1 MPAKNNKKIRQGS
14 EEISRIIYPEVEDVI
29 GDHEVAIQRYG
40 GASGFLLG
48 GYREK
53 IEAAIGR
60 MKQEFAECD
69 LFWRAA
75 ALIQSLNQH
84 HPFVDGNKRTS
95 LIIADI
101 FLQQNG
107 VDLRGNTEIAERII
121 RFIEDKDLDSFAQWL
136 RENSEILLLTPQ

>member
-29 GDHEVAIQRYG
+29 EDHEVAIVRYG
-40 GASGFLLG
+40 GASGFLS

-60 MKQEFAECD
+60 MKQEFVECD
-69 LFWRAA
+69 LFWRASA
-75 ALIQSLNQH
+75 FIQSLNHH

-95 LIIADI
+95 LITADI

-107 VDLRGNTEIAERII
+107 VDLEGNTEIAERII
-121 RFIEDKDLDSFAQWL
+121 KFIEDKNLDSFAQWL
-136 RENSEILLLTPQ
+136 KDN